1 MGARKS
7 EEESTP
13 EQTSSGRNDTQNGH
27 VDCRFG
33 DIDLDPETC
42 EFYRKAML
50 LINEAQIPFLVG
62 GAYAM
67 QRYTGISRHTKDF
80 DIFVKPEDSE
90 RVLALLG
97 QNGCDTEMT
106 FSHWLGKAYC
116 GDLYVDV
123 IFRSGNG
130 VAEVDDEWFD
140 NATGDEVL
148 GIPVKLSPPEEII
161 WTKAFVQERERYD
174 GADVAHVVRAW
185 ADKMDWKRLLR
196 RFGPYWRVLF
206 GHLVLFGFVYPGERD
221 KVPAWV
227 MNELMGRL
235 QHEMAKSAPKTR
247 ITRGT
252 LISRQQY
259 LIDVEEWGYR
269 DIRLEPNIK
278 MTEDE
283 IAAWTEGIEIDGK

>member
-1 MGARKS
+1 MGAGES
-7 EEESTP
+7 EEANA
-13 EQTSSGRNDTQNGH
+13 EQQSSEHDYSPDGH
-27 VDCRFG
+27 ADCRFG
-33 DIDLDPETC
+33 DIDLDPKTC
-42 EFYRKAML
+42 EFYRKAMR
-50 LINEAQIPFLVG
+50 LINEAEIPFLVG

-80 DIFVKPEDSE
+80 DIFVKPDDAE

-97 QNGCDTEMT
+97 QHGCETEMT
-106 FSHWLGKAYC
+106 FSHWLGKAYYE
-116 GDLYVDV
+116 DLYVDV

-140 NATGDEVL
+140 NATADEVL
-148 GIPVKLSPPEEII
+148 GIPVKLCPPEEII

-174 GADVAHVVRAW
+174 GADIAHVVRAW

-235 QHEMAKSAPKTR
+235 QRELAKSAPKTR

-252 LISRQQY
+252 IISRQQY
-259 LIDVEEWGYR
+259 LIDVENWGYK

-283 IAAWTEGIEIDGK
+283 IAAWTDGIEIDGK

>member
-1 MGARKS
+1 MGAR
-7 EEESTP
+7 ESQDAKP
-13 EQTSSGRNDTQNGH
+13 EQRSSEQSHNGD

-33 DIDLDPETC
+33 DIDLDQPTC
-42 EFYRKAML
+42 EFYRTSMQSLNA
-50 LINEAQIPFLVG
+50 AQIPFLVG
-62 GAYAM
+62 GAYAF

-80 DIFVKPEDSE
+80 DIFVKPEDAE
-90 RVLALLG
+90 RVLELLG

-130 VAEVDDEWFD
+130 VAEVDEEWFD
-140 NATGDEVL
+140 NALPDQVL
-148 GIPVKLSPPEEII
+148 GIPVNLCPPEEII

-174 GADVAHVVRAW
+174 GADIAHLVRAW
-185 ADKMDWKRLLR
+185 AEKIDWKRLLR
-196 RFGPYWRVLF
+196 RFGQYWRVLF

-221 KVPAWV
+221 KVPTWV
-227 MNELMGRL
+227 MNELMSRL
-235 QHEMAKSAPKTR
+235 QRELAKSAPNTR

-252 LISRQQY
+252 IISRQQY
-259 LIDVEEWGYR
+259 LIDVEEWGYK

>member
-1 MGARKS
+1 MGAGES
-7 EEESTP
+7 EEANA
-13 EQTSSGRNDTQNGH
+13 EQQSSEHDYSQDGH

-33 DIDLDPETC
+33 DIDLDPKTC
-42 EFYRKAML
+42 EFYRKAMV

-80 DIFVKPEDSE
+80 DIFVKPEDAE

-97 QNGCDTEMT
+97 QNGCETEMT
-106 FSHWLGKAYC
+106 FSHWLGKAYYE
-116 GDLYVDV
+116 DLYVDV

-140 NATGDEVL
+140 NATADEVL
-148 GIPVKLSPPEEII
+148 GIPVKLCPPEEII

-174 GADVAHVVRAW
+174 GADIAHVVRAW
-185 ADKMDWKRLLR
+185 SDKMDWKRLLR

-235 QHEMAKSAPKTR
+235 QRELAKSAPKTR

-252 LISRQQY
+252 IISRQQY
-259 LIDVEEWGYR
+259 LIDVEEWGYK

>member
-1 MGARKS
+1 VGAGES
-7 EEESTP
+7 QEEIV
-13 EQTSSGRNDTQNGH
+13 EQTGSEHNYNQNGH
-27 VDCRFG
+27 SDCQFG
-33 DIDLDPETC
+33 DISLDPKTC
-42 EFYRKAML
+42 EFYRMAMQAL
-50 LINEAQIPFLVG
+50 NEAQIPFLVG
-62 GAYAM
+62 GAYAF

-90 RVLALLG
+90 RVLELLG
-97 QNGCDTEMT
+97 QNGCETEMT

-140 NATGDEVL
+140 NAMSDDVL
-148 GIPVKLSPPEEII
+148 GIPVKLSPAEEMI

-174 GADVAHVVRAW
+174 GADIAHLLRAW
-185 ADKMDWKRLLR
+185 SEKMDWKRLLR

-221 KVPAWV
+221 KVPTWV

-235 QHEMAKSAPKTR
+235 QRELAKPAPKTR

-259 LIDVEEWGYR
+259 LIDIDEWDYK